1 MERRESVQKGKSV
14 VQSVSSRESVD
25 AVTVARSFGRGLL
38 GGLIATLVMT
48 AYRIPIARSL
58 PPTAAFWAQFV
69 GEKEASEYPIHGL
82 VLHLVYGMVGGGIFA
97 LLFERRVVESGHMD
111 EKHGTV
117 WGAVYGFLLSVFGIH
132 VVLKRVLRMNPQS
145 DERFIFHVS
154 HLIYGVTLGA
164 WLGSRAE

>member
-1 MERRESVQKGKSV
+1 MERSNSAENGKSV
-14 VQSVSSRESVD
+14 VQSVSSRESAD
-25 AVTVARSFGRGLL
+25 TVTIARSFGRGLV
-38 GGLIATLVMT
+38 GGLIATVVMT

-58 PPTAAFWAQFV
+58 PPTAAFWARFV
-69 GEKEASEYPIHGL
+69 GDEEASEYPVVGL
-82 VLHLVYGMVGGGIFA
+82 VLHLVYGMVGGGFFA
-97 LLFERRVVESGHMD
+97 LLFERRVVESGQMD
-111 EKHGTV
+111 EKRGTI